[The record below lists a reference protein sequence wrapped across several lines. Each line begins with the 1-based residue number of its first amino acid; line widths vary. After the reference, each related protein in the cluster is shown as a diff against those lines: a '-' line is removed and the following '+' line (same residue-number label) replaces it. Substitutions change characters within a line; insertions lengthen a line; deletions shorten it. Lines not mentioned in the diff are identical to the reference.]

1 MKAAQQAAR
10 AAAERD
16 AEPDAGREAGGRS
29 VAPVLADRTSVVESR
44 LAAHYPKPRKPSPT
58 KFKGTAIGKARQ
70 GMADGRNADIGSPA
84 FGEGDWSA

>member
-29 VAPVLADRTSVVESR
+29 VAPFLADRTSVVESR
-44 LAAHYPKPRKPSPT
+44 LAAHYPKLRKPSPT
-58 KFKGTAIGKARQ
+58 KFKGTGYRQ